1 MSAEGTPPDEAAPRR
16 GIRWHRVALAAAL
29 VALVSAPLWARR
41 VASSLSFF
49 RVRSVQVSGVRYLT
63 PRTVVRQ
70 LGVDTS
76 ASVWLPL
83 GPLERRVEALPQV
96 ADAVVSRRL
105 PGTLVVRIVENLPV
119 ALVAGRGGLKPYDA
133 HGRALPIDPSRAP
146 LDLPVAAARDTAL
159 FRLLAELRGAAPA
172 LYDRVSE
179 VRRERRNE
187 VLLAIPPVTVR
198 AMLDVAPA
206 RLAEILP
213 VEQDLARRRARVAEL
228 DLRYRDQVI
237 ARLQ

>member
-1 MSAEGTPPDEAAPRR
+1 MSGAEAPPEGEPRR
-16 GIRWHRVALAAAL
+16 GIRWHRVALVPVA
-29 VALVSAPLWARR
+29 VALVTSPLWARR
-41 VASSLSFF
+41 AASSLSFF

-63 PRTVVRQ
+63 PQAVVRR
-70 LGVDTS
+70 LGVDTT
-76 ASVWLPL
+76 ASVWADLA
-83 GPLERRVEALPQV
+83 PLERRVEALPQV
-96 ADAVVSRRL
+96 AEADVSRRL

-133 HGRALPIDPSRAP
+133 RGRQLPIDPSRAP

-159 FRLLAELRGAAPA
+159 FRLLADLRGAAPA

-187 VLLAIPPVTVR
+187 VLLAVPPVTVR

-213 VEQDLARRRARVAEL
+213 VEQDLARRQARVAEL

>member
-1 MSAEGTPPDEAAPRR
+1 MSEGGASPDAPRR
-16 GIRWHRVALAAAL
+16 GVRWHRVALVPVVLAL
-29 VALVSAPLWARR
+29 LTAPFWARR
-41 VASSLSFF
+41 AASSLSFF
-49 RVRSVQVSGVRYLT
+49 RVRSVEVAGVRYLA
-63 PRTVVRQ
+63 PPTVVRRM
-70 LGVDTS
+70 GVDTA
-76 ASVWLPL
+76 ASVWTDLA
-83 GPLERRVEALPQV
+83 PLERRVESLPQV
-96 ADAVVSRRL
+96 ADAAVSRRL
-105 PGTLVVRIVENLPV
+105 PGTIVVRIVENLPV

-133 HGRALPIDPSRAP
+133 RGRALPIDPSRAP

-187 VLLAIPPVTVR
+187 VLLAIPPLTVR
-198 AMLDVAPA
+198 AMLDVAPS
-206 RLAEILP
+206 RLGEILP
-213 VEQDLARRRARVAEL
+213 VEQDLVRRGARVVEL